1 MHIAMI
7 LGGLSLAWCLRW
19 MYTPSIRRQDISQ
32 PTHQERWQRALFL
45 FLFPPLLVLMTAIAV
60 VFMGPQ
66 GQMLGFQVGWF
77 SYIIAI
83 AFLLYAVIWGCIL
96 IAQGLRAVRKVS
108 SYPRSELASQ
118 LAGQTVRAIDTPQIL
133 AAQVGF
139 WQPHLVVSEGMLQ
152 KLDREH
158 LHAVLKHEQAHD
170 CYRDTFWFFA
180 LGYIKQVTAWLPN
193 TNALWQ
199 ELLLLREMRAD
210 HWAAQY
216 VDRLLLAEALLWSV
230 SDAIAPESDIFCATF
245 SCPTP
250 RSRLEERIDA
260 ILDETTPET
269 KPNYALLGWLILSLL
284 PLISVPF
291 HS

>member
-7 LGGLSLAWCLRW
+7 LGVLGLAWCLRW
-19 MYTPSIRRQDISQ
+19 LYSPSNMLLNRQQI
-32 PTHQERWQRALFL
+32 THQERWQRSLFL

-60 VFMGPQ
+60 IFMGPQ
-66 GQMLGFQVGWF
+66 GQMMGFQAGRF
-77 SYIIAI
+77 SYIVAI
-83 AFLLYAVIWGCIL
+83 ALLIYAVVWGCIL
-96 IAQGLRAVRKVS
+96 ILQGLRAVRKVS

-118 LAGQTVRAIDTPQIL
+118 LAGQMVRAIDTPQIF

-170 CYRDTFWFFA
+170 CYRDTFWFFC
-180 LGYIKQVTAWLPN
+180 LGYIKQLTVWLPN
-193 TNALWQ
+193 SDLLWH

-210 HWAAQY
+210 RWAAQY
-216 VDRLLLAEALLWSV
+216 VDKLLLAEALLCSV
-230 SDAIAPESDIFCATF
+230 SGAIAPEIDIFCAAF
-245 SCPTP
+245 SCPMP

-269 KPNYALLGWLILSLL
+269 NPNYAVFGWLILSLL
-284 PLISVPF
+284 PLISIPF

>member
-1 MHIAMI
+1 MHIVMI
-7 LGGLSLAWCLRW
+7 LGVLGLACCLRW
-19 MYTPSIRRQDISQ
+19 MYASSIVLPVRSHA
-32 PTHQERWQRALFL
+32 THQERWQKALFL
-45 FLFPPLLVLMTAIAV
+45 FLFPPLLVLMTEIAV

-66 GQMLGFQVGWF
+66 GQMLGFQAGQF
-77 SYIIAI
+77 SYIVAI
-83 AFLLYAVIWGCIL
+83 ALLIFAVIWGCIL
-96 IAQGLRAVRKVS
+96 VAQGLHAVRKVS
-108 SYPRSELASQ
+108 SYPQSELASQ
-118 LAGQTVRAIDTPQIL
+118 LAGQTVRAIATPQIF

-170 CYRDTFWFFA
+170 CYRDTFWFFC

-210 HWAAQY
+210 RWATQY
-216 VDRLLLAEALLWSV
+216 VDRLLLAEALLWSA
-230 SDAIAPESDIFCATF
+230 SGAIATESDIFCAAF

-250 RSRLEERIDA
+250 SSRLEERIEA

-284 PLISVPF
+284 PLISIPF

>member
-7 LGGLSLAWCLRW
+7 LGVWGLAWCLRW
-19 MYTPSIRRQDISQ
+19 MYTPSVMPEARPQ
-32 PTHQERWQRALFL
+32 PTQQERWQKALFL
-45 FLFPPLLVLMTAIAV
+45 FLLPPLLVLMTAIAV

-66 GQMLGFQVGWF
+66 GQMLGFQAGWF
-77 SYIIAI
+77 SYIVAI

-96 IAQGLRAVRKVS
+96 IAQGSRAVRKVS
-108 SYPRSELASQ
+108 SYPKSELASQ
-118 LAGQTVRAIDTPQIL
+118 LTGQTVRAIVTPQIF

-152 KLDREH
+152 KLEKEH
-158 LHAVLKHEQAHD
+158 LNAVLKHEQAHD
-170 CYRDTFWFFA
+170 CYRDTFWFFC

-210 HWAAQY
+210 RWATQY

-230 SDAIAPESDIFCATF
+230 SDAIAPESDIFCAAF

-250 RSRLEERIDA
+250 RSRLEERIEA

-269 KPNYALLGWLILSLL
+269 KPNYDLLGWLILSLL
-284 PLISVPF
+284 PLISIPF